1 VQLCGC
7 TAKVAQLILGWKY
20 LVALCPVQ
28 AISSLRMSLLL
39 LGVAAGSRHGKKWQG
54 MQRARIVGLAI
65 SGNIGKY

>member
-7 TAKVAQLILGWKY
+7 TAKVAQLILGWKF

-28 AISSLRMSLLL
+28 AISSLRISLLL

-54 MQRARIVGLAI
+54 M
-65 SGNIGKY
+65 